1 MTKGADGV
9 RGGEIVAG
17 VEDGQRPA
25 DAGGS
30 GEGGPVVYWGVFE
43 AVIVRVGGE

>member
-1 MTKGADGV
+1 MPKGAHNV

-25 DAGGS
+25 DTGGS
-30 GEGGPVVYWGVFE
+30 GEGGAGVYGGVFE
-43 AVIVRVGGE
+43 GVVG